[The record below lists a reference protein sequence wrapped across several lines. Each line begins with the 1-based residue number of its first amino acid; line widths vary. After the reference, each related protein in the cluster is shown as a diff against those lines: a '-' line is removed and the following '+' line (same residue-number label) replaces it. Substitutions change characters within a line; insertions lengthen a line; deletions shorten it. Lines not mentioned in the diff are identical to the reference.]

1 MLFGLLQRHKYK
13 LVFRIKLIKLSTFL
27 LTDFSGDSPVVQD
40 SELGW
45 QHLAKL
51 YPHRAAQ
58 NRLLYLAKLIR
69 SCTCAAPVHRSEHK
83 KTPTISDEGFDRLSP
98 IVPFG
103 TISYYTISTNCLKM
117 CLSRFP

>member
-1 MLFGLLQRHKYK
+1 MLFGLLQRYKYK
-13 LVFRIKLIKLSTFL
+13 LVFNIKLIKLSTFL

-58 NRLLYLAKLIR
+58 NRPSV
-69 SCTCAAPVHRSEHK
+69 SC
-83 KTPTISDEGFDRLSP
+83 KTNLELHLC
-98 IVPFG
+98 
-103 TISYYTISTNCLKM
+103 ST
-117 CLSRFP
+117 SAQVGA

>member
-58 NRLLYLAKLIR
+58 NRLMYLAKLIR

-83 KTPTISDEGFDRLSP
+83 KTPTISRQRGFKLEKSKF
-98 IVPFG
+98 IVLHHFH
-103 TISYYTISTNCLKM
+103 
-117 CLSRFP
+117 